1 MRSGLINSVKN
12 ILFAFLLLFAG
23 CKEENKEILFSV
35 AFMTDI
41 HVQPERGAVEGFTM
55 ALESANGLKPDFIM
69 TGGDLVMDA
78 LAVDYERASSLLP
91 GVPFRDHHGG
101 VPT

>member
-12 ILFAFLLLFAG
+12 LLFAILLLFAG
-23 CKEENKEILFSV
+23 CKAEDKEILFSV

-41 HVQPERGAVEGFTM
+41 HLQPERNAVEGFTM
-55 ALESANGLKPDFIM
+55 ALEAANDLKPDFIM
-69 TGGDLVMDA
+69 TGGDLVVDA
-78 LAVDYERASSLLP
+78 LAADYERASSLLRE
-91 GVPFRDHHGG
+91 GLFRDHHGG